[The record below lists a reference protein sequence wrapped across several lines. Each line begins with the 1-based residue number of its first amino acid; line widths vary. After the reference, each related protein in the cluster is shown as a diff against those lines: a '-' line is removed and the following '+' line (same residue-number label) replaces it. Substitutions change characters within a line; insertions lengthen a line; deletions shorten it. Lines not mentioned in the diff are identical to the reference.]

1 MEISSKFSAN
11 MSAARPE
18 CAPYHFDACTI
29 RGCAPSIQ
37 YVHVQPPVVS
47 VSAHAPN
54 AAAAAASIIISFFV
68 ISLFLSNRFP
78 CGAMGSSRPT
88 VPPHFTTSQWP
99 VSGTTLIF
107 GLLSTSLKR
116 LSLSPS
122 ADISAWGN
130 AANWAASFRPIPFP
144 VPDTMR
150 SCADA
155 HGSKTGFSSESGEY
169 PSQTSVCAP
178 TLPHYQGGPLQSP
191 ARQESNLHR
200 HGLPHD

>member
-1 MEISSKFSAN
+1 MRSFSCPKNWGTSNAVRTCV
-11 MSAARPE
+11 AAD
-18 CAPYHFDACTI
+18 HFHLCQCDKRCGNRRSQHHQFPGHFNI
-29 RGCAPSIQ
+29 
-37 YVHVQPPVVS
+37 
-47 VSAHAPN
+47 
-54 AAAAAASIIISFFV
+54 
-68 ISLFLSNRFP
+68 LSNRFP